1 MLVFLFPLDNYFMQ
15 TTIRK
20 NIRIIVSYKKRGETN
35 IRRLSKYE
43 PAKKS
48 SLDGFFAIKRVIIKV
63 KIVGEEEEIGWLILK

>member
-20 NIRIIVSYKKRGETN
+20 NIRIIVSYEKRGEMN
-35 IRRLSKYE
+35 LRRLSKYE
-43 PAKKS
+43 SKKS

-63 KIVGEEEEIGWLILK
+63 KIVGEEEEIGWLTLK